1 MYLIRPVFTI
11 LKSERRVT
19 QELGSRD
26 ETDEVSASRSG
37 LASATPAAAQS
48 LEDPWTALI
57 SRTVAVISEDDDM
70 GDGTI
75 PEVCTSSD
83 PYSRFPSLN
92 DESLRNSAREMKSA
106 RRRPAEVASR
116 LRLPPQ
122 LRAWRTLGLL

>member
-1 MYLIRPVFTI
+1 
-11 LKSERRVT
+11 
-19 QELGSRD
+19 
-26 ETDEVSASRSG
+26 
-37 LASATPAAAQS
+37 
-48 LEDPWTALI
+48 
-57 SRTVAVISEDDDM
+57 M

-116 LRLPPQ
+116 LRLPAAAQSLEDPWTA
-122 LRAWRTLGLL
+122 LISRTVAVISEDDDMGDGTIPEVSTSSDPYSRFSSLNDD